1 MASFLCKDHKLQQ
14 TPCNIPATRETASEA
29 LPEPNPA
36 AAPSPAKP
44 AASRPRSPSRRNRA
58 PSRRLL
64 DSISRSDCSPNLDP
78 DLLLQKAKVGPRGSG
93 SRCPYGAS
101 VFSSLSFMTPFFQPF
116 LLKFLFDISVLL
128 SLVLSYDSQGQEG
141 TIPQNSSNTLSFASP
156 SCPPNGVPLEDPHSP
171 LHHFTCTE
179 LRTVMMNIS
188 VYGEMAFYVMPD
200 EFFRTRVLGFS
211 LTKEI

>member
-14 TPCNIPATRETASEA
+14 TTFLGNTFQQT
-29 LPEPNPA
+29 
-36 AAPSPAKP
+36 PST
-44 AASRPRSPSRRNRA
+44 SFFRA
-58 PSRRLL
+58 
-64 DSISRSDCSPNLDP
+64 
-78 DLLLQKAKVGPRGSG
+78 
-93 SRCPYGAS
+93 
-101 VFSSLSFMTPFFQPF
+101 
-116 LLKFLFDISVLL
+116 
-128 SLVLSYDSQGQEG
+128 YDSQGQEG

-171 LHHFTCTE
+171 LPHFMCTE

-200 EFFRTRVLGFS
+200 EFFRTRVLGYS